1 MRSRIITAVI
11 CLLSLSALALGG
23 GASPLADRLPAKTLF
38 YVGWA
43 GENPA
48 FDASLM
54 GQLID
59 QSNLA
64 TVFDLIHRGVEIDEG
79 EDEAA
84 MAKHTT
90 SLVGIIARRPL
101 ALGIIEVS
109 PPEPPSEEE
118 ADEDTPPMPMG
129 PKILAALLIELGDD
143 QPAFAEALNALIEL
157 GEAPV
162 EEAMVGETPCQR
174 IMSPAGPVTFGYFG
188 QTFFLTMG
196 DQTPDLIAAITAETS
211 LAGNSRFTDHLAAV
225 SGEAVQMVTY
235 LDIEAMRATVQP
247 FLPPAPPEAE
257 GDPASGPASGPA
269 NGPPM
274 GGMGLFAALFNVEH
288 FSYVWESAG
297 IDRATVFVSATN
309 VDGEMLHAK
318 SRLFTPAPHQ
328 GMLTLYTGDPLTD
341 EDLAGVPA
349 DADFV
354 AAFNFPADKAF
365 DEMMKRLAAFPV
377 TGDPTPEEMV
387 NQQLAALEDELG
399 FAVRDD
405 LIASL
410 GQTWVM
416 ASAPSLGGFL
426 AGTFMSVEVTDEQ
439 KLNHII
445 EQLEQLAKGERPT
458 TQPADQPPAE
468 MPMYEDDEYINEDME
483 DLETIVVVAN
493 DMSDIHYF
501 AGGGSGFFPMPVAPA
516 WTVHDGRFYVAAF
529 PQVLETIL
537 AQKPAATLAETAAFK
552 ACQGKVGQAPCSMSF
567 TNTPKIVGQ
576 VYNFV
581 LPIWTMASNAAR
593 GEGMALDQHLLPSLG
608 TVQKYLQ
615 PEMQTVETDEAGIT
629 WEWYGSVPLSGA
641 SGLGNI
647 FTTTLFAMPSVAGA
661 RADAKR
667 AVGANNTK
675 MIGIAVTMYQAQND
689 SYPDGFEVL
698 IDEGFLHEGALASPA
713 GHAPPPEFAE
723 GQLIGE
729 VGYIYI
735 KPGDDTQDHL
745 ILAYEKPEYYDHE
758 GTNVVLVSGAAMWLP
773 MFEFEELLEQ
783 SMQASGA
790 PDDVPGGF

>member
-1 MRSRIITAVI
+1 MRSRIVTAIV
-11 CLLSLSALALGG
+11 CVLSLSALAWGG

-54 GQLID
+54 GQLIEK
-59 QSNLA
+59 SNLE
-64 TVFDLIHRGVEIDEG
+64 TVFDLIHRGVEMDEG

-84 MAKHTT
+84 IAKHTT
-90 SLVGIIARRPL
+90 SLVGIIIRRPL
-101 ALGIIEVS
+101 ALGIIEVA

-118 ADEDTPPMPMG
+118 TDEDMPPMPMG

-143 QPAFAEALNALIEL
+143 QPAFAEGLNALIEL

-162 EEAMVGETPCQR
+162 EEAMVGETACQR
-174 IMSPAGPVTFGYFG
+174 IMSPAGPITFGYFG

-196 DQTPDLIAAITAETS
+196 EETPALIAAMTAEAS
-211 LAGNSRFTDHLAAV
+211 LAGNSRFTDHVAAV
-225 SGEAVQMVTY
+225 AAEAVQMVTY

-247 FLPPAPPEAE
+247 FLPPAPPEGEAGE
-257 GDPASGPASGPA
+257 EGPASGPA
-269 NGPPM
+269 M
-274 GGMGLFAALFNVEH
+274 GGMGGMGVFAALFNVEH

-297 IDRATVFVSATN
+297 IDRATVFASATS
-309 VDGEMLHAK
+309 VDGQMLHAK
-318 SRLFTPAPHQ
+318 SRLFTPAPHE
-328 GMLTLYTGDPLTD
+328 GMLTLYTGDPLTA

-416 ASAPSLGGFL
+416 ASAPSLGGFIT
-426 AGTFMSVEVTDEQ
+426 GSFMSVEVTDEQ

-445 EQLEQLAKGERPT
+445 EQLEMLAKGERPT
-458 TQPADQPPAE
+458 TQPADDGAPAE
-468 MPMYEDDEYINEDME
+468 MPMYEDDEYIDEDME

-537 AQKPAATLAETAAFK
+537 ARKPAETLAETAAFK
-552 ACQGKVGQAPCSMSF
+552 ACQAKVGQAPCSMSF

-576 VYNFV
+576 VYNFA

-593 GEGMALDQHLLPSLG
+593 GQGVPLNQHMLPSLS

-629 WEWYGSVPLSGA
+629 WEWYGSLPLSGA

-647 FTTTLFAMPSVAGA
+647 FTTTLFAVPSIAGA
-661 RADAKR
+661 RGNAQR
-667 AVGANNTK
+667 AVGMNNAK
-675 MIGIAVTMYQAQND
+675 MIGVAVTLYQVEND

-698 IDEGFLHEGALASPA
+698 IDEGFLHEGALASSA
-713 GHAPPPEFAE
+713 GHAPPPEFTK

-729 VGYIYI
+729 VGYVYI
-735 KPGDDTQDHL
+735 KPGDESQDHL
-745 ILAYEKPEYYDHE
+745 IVAYEKPEYYDHE
-758 GTNVVLVSGAAMWLP
+758 GTNVVLISGAAMWLP

-783 SMQASGA
+783 STQASGA